1 MTRPVTAGID
11 GSAAGFAAATWAARE
26 AELRRIPLH
35 LVAAWPAPEG
45 TVPGT
50 PEAEARRR
58 WASCSLDLARDRL
71 RSRHPRL
78 DLQVRLL
85 DSPPLEALLRAGA
98 RAELL
103 VLGSRGLGGRSAL
116 LVGSTGART
125 AARADFPLTLVR
137 PGPAHGSGSASDEQ
151 RDGPVLLALDAG
163 HHVPEDVIARAF
175 EEAALHGRPLRALY
189 AWTPP
194 VPVRAYPVRYGQH
207 SRSPR
212 ARRAEQHLTEALL
225 PWRRK
230 FPDVR
235 VEEVCLED
243 VPAGAVAA
251 ACRHAVLAVLGHRLQ
266 PGTGARLGAVAHAA
280 VRQAVCPVT
289 LVPHG

>member
-1 MTRPVTAGID
+1 MARPITAGID

-26 AELRRIPLH
+26 AELRRTPLH

-45 TVPGT
+45 TAPGT
-50 PEAEARRR
+50 PEAKARRR

-85 DSPPLEALLRAGA
+85 DSPPLEALLGAGA
-98 RAELL
+98 QAELL

-125 AARADFPLTLVR
+125 AARADFPVTLVR
-137 PGPAHGSGSASDEQ
+137 PGPGPGPGER

-163 HHVPEDVIARAF
+163 HHVPEDVIAHAF
-175 EEAALHGRPLRALY
+175 EEAALRGQRLRALY
-189 AWTPP
+189 AWTPA

-207 SRSPR
+207 SRTPR
-212 ARRAEQHLTEALL
+212 ARRSEQHLTEALL

-230 FPDVR
+230 FPDVH

-266 PGTGARLGAVAHAA
+266 LGNGARLGAVAHAA